1 MKSGF
6 CWLLQGRRNMI
17 LFAHNYC
24 FCLDFKADLKS
35 SKLVADEDVV
45 EKKLLLRLL
54 DQAKFLREASEHCI
68 LRPLINYISKHIKKW
83 KFMLNVFGFHLF
95 Y

>member
-1 MKSGF
+1 MGAVS
-6 CWLLQGRRNMI
+6 CRRDMI
-17 LFAHNYC
+17 LFAHTYC

>member
-1 MKSGF
+1 MGAVS
-6 CWLLQGRRNMI
+6 CRRDMI
-17 LFAHNYC
+17 LFAHTYC
-24 FCLDFKADLKS
+24 FCLDFKDDLKS

-68 LRPLINYISKHIKKW
+68 LKGGYRNFFL
-83 KFMLNVFGFHLF
+83 FFHKSRWA
-95 Y
+95 